1 MGSNPNSS
9 VHSQHGSIRTN
20 GFIYSHTSKI
30 LPAEPGSLVG
40 SNFCVLF
47 LFPTDVEDARMRRAF
62 SGGIFRQAF
71 LSKP

>member
-1 MGSNPNSS
+1 M
-9 VHSQHGSIRTN
+9 HSQHESIRTN

-30 LPAEPGSLVG
+30 LPAEQGSLAG
-40 SNFCVLF
+40 SNFVFYF

-71 LSKP
+71 LCKP